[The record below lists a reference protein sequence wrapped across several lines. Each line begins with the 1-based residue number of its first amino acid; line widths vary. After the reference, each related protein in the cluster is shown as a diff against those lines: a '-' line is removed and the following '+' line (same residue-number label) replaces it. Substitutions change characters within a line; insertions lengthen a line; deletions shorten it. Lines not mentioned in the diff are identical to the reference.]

1 MMTKQ
6 EFFKELEE
14 VLEVDAGSITGD
26 ELLKDLPEWDSLA
39 VLSFIAMVNEKLD
52 VNLSADRLAKA
63 KNVGDLI
70 LLLGN
75 KISG

>member
-1 MMTKQ
+1 MTKQ